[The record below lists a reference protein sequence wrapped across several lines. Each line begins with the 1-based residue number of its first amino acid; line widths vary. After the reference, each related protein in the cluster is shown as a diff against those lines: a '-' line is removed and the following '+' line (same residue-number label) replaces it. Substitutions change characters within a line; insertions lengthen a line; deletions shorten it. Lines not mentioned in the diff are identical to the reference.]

1 MPYCPPPGRVIIEY
15 QAMKT
20 TAEVVRVKQAM
31 AWIEEQET
39 IHLTAVMP
47 GGGPVVLTAE
57 DAKNLAQRLARL
69 AEILEA
75 LQRESD

>member
-1 MPYCPPPGRVIIEY
+1 
-15 QAMKT
+15 MKT

-39 IHLTAVMP
+39 IHLTAVAP
-47 GGGPVVLTAE
+47 GGGPVVLTAD
-57 DAKNLAQRLARL
+57 DAKNLAKRLARL

-75 LQRESD
+75 VQLEDE